1 MKVLYTFLTIF
12 TFSILILSCGNG
24 SDKSSKT
31 EDATTQTE
39 NATDVGTGEETG
51 TKISLIK
58 DGDNA
63 DISNAYELETVGQPA
78 GKTPSSTI
86 TQTTPPGMNPP
97 HGQPGHDCAIP
108 VGQPLNSAPKA
119 AQTQPN
125 LNVPS
130 GPRINMT
137 PPTAPQ
143 QSTTTT
149 TAPGMNPPHGQ
160 PGHDC
165 AIPVGAPLNSKK

>member
-12 TFSILILSCGNG
+12 TFSMLILSCGNG
-24 SDKSSKT
+24 SDKSSEN

-39 NATDVGTGEETG
+39 KASDAANGEETG

-78 GKTPSSTI
+78 TKTPSNI

-97 HGQPGHDCAIP
+97 HGQPGHDCAVP
-108 VGQPLNSAPKA
+108 VGAPLNSAPKA
-119 AQTQPN
+119 AQTQPRQ
-125 LNVPS
+125 NVPA

-143 QSTTTT
+143 QTTT

-165 AIPVGAPLNSKK
+165 AIPVGAPLNSK